1 VILMIHE
8 VLEKAVLL
16 KTKKAKIKF
25 LKENNTL
32 ALRDILR
39 GSFDDGIVF
48 TLPKGSP
55 PFNQDDAPVGYSRT
69 TLQHV
74 TNRFSYFVKGGK
86 GDALQRP
93 KVERMFIEILEGVHV
108 KEAELVI
115 LMKDKKLT
123 SVYKGITKSL
133 VNEVFPELIKQ

>member
-1 VILMIHE
+1 MIHE

-16 KTKKAKIKF
+16 KTRKAKISF
-25 LKENNTL
+25 LKQNDSL

-39 GSFDDGIVF
+39 GSFDDSIVF

-55 PFNQDDAPVGYSRT
+55 PFNRDDAPAGYSRT

-74 TNRFSYFVKGGK
+74 TKRFTYFVKWGK
-86 GDALQRP
+86 GDILHLP
-93 KVERMFIEILEGVHV
+93 KVERMFIEILEGLHV

-123 SVYKGITKSL
+123 SVYKGITKAL
-133 VNEVFPELIKQ
+133 VKEAFPELIKK